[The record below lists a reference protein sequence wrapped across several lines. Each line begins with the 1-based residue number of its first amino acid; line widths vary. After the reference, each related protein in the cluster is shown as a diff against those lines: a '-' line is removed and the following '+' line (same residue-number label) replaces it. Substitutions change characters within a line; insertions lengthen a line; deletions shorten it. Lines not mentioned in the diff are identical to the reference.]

1 MKFLKFGNSKNFIVF
16 LHGWA
21 ADKKSFLWVKDYI
34 KNHTLLF
41 LDFAGFGES
50 NEPERPYSVFNYA
63 QELKNLLDE
72 FEIEKLMLVGH
83 SFGGRVGIKFAA
95 IYQQV
100 YFDFKLCLI
109 DSAGIKPRRGF
120 GYFFKVYKYKILKK
134 IAKKHKNIEKYISK
148 CGSDDYKKL
157 SPIMKESFKLIVNE
171 DLSCDAKSVTNP
183 TIIVW
188 GEKDK
193 DTKLYMARKLNKL
206 IKYSRLFIIKNAGH
220 FSFLDN
226 PQEFLII
233 LDTFIKKQ

>member
-1 MKFLKFGNSKNFIVF
+1 MKFLKFGNSKRFIVF

-21 ADKKSFLWVKDYI
+21 ADKNSFLWVKDYI
-34 KNHTLLF
+34 KNYTLLF

-50 NEPERPYSVFNYA
+50 REPERPYSVFDYV
-63 QELKNLLDE
+63 QELKMFLDK
-72 FEIEKLMLVGH
+72 FEIEKLILVGH
-83 SFGGRVGIKFAA
+83 SFGGRVAIKFSS
-95 IYQQV
+95 IYQQD
-100 YFDFKLCLI
+100 YFDFKLCLV
-109 DSAGIKPRRGF
+109 DSAGIKPRRGC
-120 GYFFKVYKYKILKK
+120 GYYVKIYKYKLLKK
-134 IAKKHKNIEKYISK
+134 IAKSHKNIEKYIAK
-148 CGSDDYKKL
+148 LGSDDYKNL

-171 DLSCDAKSVTNP
+171 DLSCDAKSIKIP

-188 GEKDK
+188 GENDK

-206 IKYSRLFIIKNAGH
+206 IKYSDLFIIEGAGH